1 MFPFKSRP
9 AFILALAAAAAIGVS
24 AYSVSAS
31 RASDHQDAP
40 LTVSRP
46 GADITDV
53 YVFPDPQDGNRVVL
67 AMNVW
72 PLIPKGMGTS
82 ASFDPGVLYQL
93 KIGTGDHYK
102 EDYVIQF
109 KATGVGTTQQIAVS
123 GPAVPATTGV
133 TSTLLPQI
141 GTVAYNAQA
150 MLPGGVR
157 VFAGPRED
165 PFFFDLTQFY
175 AIQPDRN
182 FANQPS
188 VPSAIA
194 GCFRSPGTDFL
205 AGFNV
210 LSLVVDLPRALLADV
225 KTGRPGFIHVWAT
238 ASIPST
244 DASLAPNAPLAMLAS
259 VTQHVNAVL
268 TGNDAGPGGT
278 YTQVERLG
286 RPAIKEA
293 TENYANHDATNRSTI
308 TDDGV
313 LARSIYTYVTVVAH
327 RSPRIAN
334 ALTKLLIPDAIEADL
349 SAPGPA
355 RYLAVETNGKS
366 GLPVAVV
373 RLVPVPLIYGVK
385 RSLGDPY
392 RMFGGRD
399 LGSPVIDLSLG
410 AIYGSLLPKLGL
422 APDDGNETPCLT
434 SDHTTPAAKHF
445 LASFPFIGDPR

>member
-1 MFPFKSRP
+1 MSPFKRRS
-9 AFILALAAAAAIGVS
+9 AFILALSAVAIGAIS
-24 AYSVSAS
+24 AYSVSGT

-40 LTVSRP
+40 LTVNRP

-53 YVFPDPQDGNRVVL
+53 YVFPDPHDAARVVL
-67 AMNVW
+67 AMDVW
-72 PLIPKGMGTS
+72 PLIPTGMGTS
-82 ASFDPGVLYQL
+82 KSFDPGVLYQF

-102 EDYVIQF
+102 EDLVVQF
-109 KATGVGTTQQIAVS
+109 KATGVGQAQQIAVS
-123 GPAVPATTGV
+123 GPTAPSETGV
-133 TSTLLPQI
+133 SSTLLPSV
-141 GTVAYNAQA
+141 GDVAYNAQA
-150 MLPGGVR
+150 TLSNGMR

-182 FANQPS
+182 FANQPN
-188 VPSAIA
+188 VPTAIA
-194 GCFRSPGTDFL
+194 GCFRNPATDFL

-210 LSLVVDLPRALLADV
+210 LSFVVDMPRALLADV
-225 KTGRPGFIHVWAT
+225 KTGRPGLIHVWAT
-238 ASIPST
+238 T
-244 DASLAPNAPLAMLAS
+244 SLP
-259 VTQHVNAVL
+259 
-268 TGNDAGPGGT
+268 DAGAPT

-293 TENYANHDATNRSTI
+293 TENFANHDITNRSTI
-308 TDDGV
+308 TDDAL
-313 LARSIYTYVTVVAH
+313 LARSIYTYTTVVAR
-327 RSPRIAN
+327 RSTRIAE

-392 RMFGGRD
+392 RQFGGRD

-422 APDDGNETPCLT
+422 APDDGHETPCLT
-434 SDHTTPAAKHF
+434 SDNTTPAAKHF
-445 LASFPFIGDPR
+445 LTSFPFIGAPR

>member
-1 MFPFKSRP
+1 MFALKRSF
-9 AFILALAAAAAIGVS
+9 AFALVFAALAAFAIS
-24 AYSVSAS
+24 AYSVRGSF
-31 RASDHQDAP
+31 ASDHQDAP
-40 LTVSRP
+40 LTVSHP

-53 YVFPDPQDGNRVVL
+53 YVFPDPRDSGRVVL
-67 AMNVW
+67 AMDVW
-72 PLIPKGMGTS
+72 PLIPTGMS
-82 ASFDPGVLYQL
+82 AGKSFDPGVLYQL

-109 KATGVGTTQQIAVS
+109 KATGVGAAQQIAVS
-123 GPAVPATTGV
+123 GPTAPAMTGV
-133 TSTLLPQI
+133 TSTLLPPV
-141 GTVAYNAQA
+141 GTVGYNAQA
-150 MLPGGVR
+150 TLPNGVR

-188 VPSAIA
+188 VPAAIA
-194 GCFRSPGTDFL
+194 GCYRAPGTDFL

-210 LSLVVDLPRALLADV
+210 LSLVVDLPRALLANV
-225 KTGRPGFIHVWAT
+225 KTGRPGLIHVWAT
-238 ASIPST
+238 TSLPSS
-244 DASLAPNAPLAMLAS
+244 DPSLAANAPLAMLAS
-259 VTQHVNAVL
+259 VTQHVNAVVAG
-268 TGNDAGPGGT
+268 TDAGNATT
-278 YTQVERLG
+278 YTQIERLA
-286 RPAIKEA
+286 RPAVKEA

-308 TDDGV
+308 TNDDV
-313 LARSIYTYVTVVAH
+313 LARSIHTYTTVVAH
-327 RSPRIAN
+327 RSSRIAD

-385 RSLGDPY
+385 RALGDPY
-392 RMFGGRD
+392 RQFGGRD
-399 LGSPVIDLSLG
+399 LGSPVVDLSLG

-445 LASFPFIGDPR
+445 LASFPFIGEPR

>member
-1 MFPFKSRP
+1 MFALKRRL
-9 AFILALAAAAAIGVS
+9 AFFVFAALAAFGVV
-24 AYSVSAS
+24 AYTVSGTL
-31 RASDHQDAP
+31 ASDHQDAP
-40 LTVSRP
+40 LTVSHP

-53 YVFPDPQDGNRVVL
+53 YVFPDPHDSGRVVL

-72 PLIPKGMGTS
+72 PLIPTGMGPTKY
-82 ASFDPGVLYQL
+82 FDPSVLYQL

-109 KATGVGTTQQIAVS
+109 KATGVGAAQQIAVS
-123 GPAVPATTGV
+123 GPTAPAMTGAS
-133 TSTLLPQI
+133 STLLPPI

-165 PFFFDLTQFY
+165 PFFFDLSQFY

-182 FANQPS
+182 FANQPN
-188 VPSAIA
+188 VPAATA
-194 GCFRSPGTDFL
+194 GCFRAPGNDFL
-205 AGFNV
+205 AGFDV
-210 LSLVVDLPRALLADV
+210 LSLVVDLPRAALANV
-225 KTGRPGFIHVWAT
+225 KTGRPGLIHVWAT
-238 ASIPST
+238 TSLPNT
-244 DASLAPNAPLAMLAS
+244 DPSLAPSAPLAMLAS
-259 VTQHVNAVL
+259 VTQHLNAIVM
-268 TGNDAGPGGT
+268 GADQGSAVT
-278 YTQVERLG
+278 YTQIERLA

-293 TENYANHDATNRSTI
+293 TENFADHDATNRSTI
-308 TDDGV
+308 TDDDV
-313 LARSIYTYVTVVAH
+313 LARSIHTYVTVFAH
-327 RSPRIAN
+327 RSTRIAD

-392 RMFGGRD
+392 RQFGGRD

-434 SDHTTPAAKHF
+434 SDHTTPASKHF
-445 LASFPFIGDPR
+445 LASFPFIGEPR